1 MQTIV
6 TAEIREVIEA
16 VHYRPA
22 ISIILPFEAKVN
34 LKHDTAHALNVIT
47 DKLKREL
54 AINYPEDLCKKVI
67 DKLHNITE
75 NLDFDT
81 SKKSIAIYVSP
92 VFEKVLYL
100 DFKAEEKIVVD
111 ESFEIRDLVFG
122 KKQMLKYLLLI
133 ISGKETRIFLGSTE
147 KYIKIATHTPENVFA
162 YINDPPEKVANF
174 SDANERKRIV
184 LEKFLQHI
192 DKSLENILNAYHLPL
207 FVLAPPRVLGHF
219 KKVSKH
225 QNHVIEF
232 IHGNFDKSSLQE
244 LKEIMEPHIEAWK
257 KKHQADVIEQLDDAA
272 SQKKLVVGIRN
283 VWREAMLLKGH
294 LLVVEKDFMY
304 AAQHAAKADQIYK
317 PTEPINQLLYV
328 KDAVDDV
335 IEKVLLSGGDVEFV
349 DNDVI
354 KSYHH
359 IALVLNY

>member
-6 TAEIREVIEA
+6 TAEIKEVIEA

-22 ISIILPFEAKVN
+22 ISIVLPFEEMVN
-34 LKHDTAHALNVIT
+34 LKKDTLHALKRIT
-47 DKLKREL
+47 DKLEKEL
-54 AINYPEDLCKKVI
+54 AINYPNDLCKKVL
-67 DKLHNITE
+67 DKLHNITSK
-75 NLDFDT
+75 LDFDT
-81 SKKSIAIYVSP
+81 TKKSIAIFVSP

-100 DFKAEEKIVVD
+100 DFKAEEKIIVD
-111 ESFEIRDLVFG
+111 ESFEIRDLVYG

-147 KYIKIATHTPENVFA
+147 KFIKIATHTPENVFA
-162 YINDPPEKVANF
+162 YINDLPEKVANF

-192 DKSLENILNAYHLPL
+192 DKSLENILNAYQLPL
-207 FVLAPPRVLGHF
+207 FVLAPTRVLGHF
-219 KKVSKH
+219 KKISKH
-225 QNHVIEF
+225 HNNVIEY

-257 KKHQADVIEQLDDAA
+257 KKHQADVILQLDDAA

-283 VWREAMLLKGH
+283 VWREAMLMKGH

-304 AAQHAAKADQIYK
+304 AAQHAAKADLIYK

-349 DNDVI
+349 DNDVL